1 MWPIEV
7 SLDRPIGREME
18 MWAEGKVRCGL
29 RGWGRALR
37 QAWPRKV
44 PPGSLLEEPE
54 VAWGEGPGT
63 CFPFLEVVCPSQR
76 VDFRKRV
83 GMKFWI
89 NMGWTFLHV
98 KVVIIGMVCHV
109 KLWDLF
115 ILRFQS
121 RWMIS
126 LVGGCFRWVAHLGGE
141 FDGFRSSAQ
150 CKLSAATMENSIKVP

>member
-44 PPGSLLEEPE
+44 PPRSLLEEPE

-63 CFPFLEVVCPSQR
+63 CFPSLEVVCPSQR
-76 VDFRKRV
+76 ADFRKRV
-83 GMKFWI
+83 GVKFWI
-89 NMGWTFLHV
+89 NMGWTSLHV
-98 KVVIIGMVCHV
+98 KVIIIGMVCRV

-121 RWMIS
+121 RWMIVWWEGV
-126 LVGGCFRWVAHLGGE
+126 LDELPIWV
-141 FDGFRSSAQ
+141 
-150 CKLSAATMENSIKVP
+150 ENLMVSEVLHNVNCLWPLWRIV